1 MHHPL
6 LLSKCHNFI
15 VIFAGIDDEDE
26 DVYYDAALD
35 DSDEEDNV
43 FFSNSD
49 VDAEITSDEDA
60 ESTDKET
67 TNVGLIKL
75 YMPLISAYILHV

>member
-49 VDAEITSDEDA
+49 V
-60 ESTDKET
+60 ET

-75 YMPLISAYILHV
+75 YMPLIGAYILHV